1 MNIWTK
7 WTQISLV
14 KRILVGLIIGAILG
28 VAIPSLTVISIL
40 GDLFVG
46 ALKALAPL
54 LVFFI
59 VMFALASRKSGSGSN
74 MKTVIVLYLLG
85 TFFAALCA
93 VVASSAASSA
103 AASWSS

>member
-1 MNIWTK
+1 MNIWNK

-28 VAIPSLTVISIL
+28 MAIPSVSVISIL
-40 GDLFVG
+40 GSLFVG

-59 VMFALASRKSGSGSN
+59 VSSCIINVMGGIACFL
-74 MKTVIVLYLLG
+74 LYHNN
-85 TFFAALCA
+85 
-93 VVASSAASSA
+93 
-103 AASWSS
+103 